1 MKKTILIS
9 ILPALALF
17 FFIAAQVPTAPENPD
32 LDWPEEI
39 TTLLDKACYDCHSSD
54 AKNVKAKS
62 AINFSKWNDLK
73 LSKKQKKM
81 NAIMDVV
88 KMKDMPPNKYLKN
101 YPENALSDDEINT
114 IVSWAEEQMKQ
125 MQE

>member
-17 FFIAAQVPTAPENPD
+17 FFIAAQVPIAPENPD

-39 TTLLDKACYDCHSSD
+39 TTLLDKACYDCHIADS
-54 AKNVKAKS
+54 KNMKAKT

-81 NAIMDVV
+81 NAILEVT
-88 KMKDMPPNKYLKN
+88 KERDMPPNKYLKN
-101 YPENALSDDEINT
+101 YPENALTDDEVNT
-114 IVSWAEEQMKQ
+114 IVEWAEEQRKQ